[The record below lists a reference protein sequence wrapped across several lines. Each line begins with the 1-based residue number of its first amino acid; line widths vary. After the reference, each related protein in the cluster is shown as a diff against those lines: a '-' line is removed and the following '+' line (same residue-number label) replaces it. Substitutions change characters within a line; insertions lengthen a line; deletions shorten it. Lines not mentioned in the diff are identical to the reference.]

1 MCQIATK
8 VANNITTQAPGKI
21 IISPQDAKFD
31 DYYYSIIIII
41 IIIIGP
47 HSPSRV
53 RRLSANESPL

>member
-1 MCQIATK
+1 MTRLKKLPAFL
-8 VANNITTQAPGKI
+8 

-41 IIIIGP
+41 TIGP
-47 HSPSRV
+47 HSPSGV

>member
-41 IIIIGP
+41 IIGP
-47 HSPSRV
+47 HSPSGV

>member
-41 IIIIGP
+41 GP
-47 HSPSRV
+47 HSPSGV